1 MARPL
6 TPEASLPTASG
17 GGPSAGH
24 VLHSARQ
31 LARRRDA
38 DRATNLPACARDF
51 TVICAKECGE
61 RPSAAFPTWCGALPC
76 ARRLRGSVLGDCH
89 RAAPCAKLRT
99 GLLMWQGP
107 KGLLPGWCCNSQE
120 GFVMCCPDASDS
132 FPEGRRQ
139 PPRRRRRRIELLNAC
154 WHNPAGTHSPGSC
167 PACGANI
174 GTDDRADYMDGAL
187 YHVRCLPDRPGTPR
201 AHD

>member
-6 TPEASLPTASG
+6 TPEVSLPTASG
-17 GGPSAGH
+17 GGPSAGR

-31 LARRRDA
+31 LARRRDSG
-38 DRATNLPACARDF
+38 RAVNLPAVARDF
-51 TVICAKECGE
+51 TVNAQRARRAAKCSLPYLMWRTTLDASDAWQRARESSP
-61 RPSAAFPTWCGALPC
+61 RRPC
-76 ARRLRGSVLGDCH
+76 AR
-89 RAAPCAKLRT
+89 LRT
-99 GLLMWQGP
+99 GLLMRQGP
-107 KGLLPGWCCNSQE
+107 KGLLPVWCCNSQE

-139 PPRRRRRRIELLNAC
+139 PPRRRRQQIELLNAC

-167 PACGANI
+167 PACGADI

-187 YHVRCLPDRPGTPR
+187 YHVRCLPDRPGTLR
-201 AHD
+201 AHH